1 MSRCSNAVLM
11 TVVEDAVGA
20 RVAARTRNM
29 SNGVNYREKEVND
42 LTADISD
49 SDSDLDSED
58 NKHGKGD
65 NDTAPIWLQDDVHS
79 DEDIQLDSEDDSD
92 TEAVQAQVVDKLA
105 KDTKSEQKSLDDELS
120 EMDTKTVSLKL
131 KKLNEFV
138 RQSQVYS
145 SIIAD
150 TLLQRSNEV
159 ANANTKDNSNSDD
172 EEHSS
177 KKRKT
182 KKKSITD
189 FFKKQK
195 KNEDTTTQNGAPDDA
210 AIKQPRLLKNCILKP
225 YQLEGLNWLI
235 TLYENGLNGIL
246 ADEMGL
252 GKTVQSIALLA
263 FIYEMDTKGPF
274 LVTAPLSTLDNWM
287 NEFAKFAPDL
297 PVLKYYGTN
306 GYKERSA
313 KLKNFFKQHGG
324 TGIVITSYEIIL
336 RDTDLIMSQNWKFLI
351 VDEGHRLK
359 NINCRLIK
367 ELKKSIL
374 PIDCY

>member
-1 MSRCSNAVLM
+1 MSGQPGPGKMDS
-11 TVVEDAVGA
+11 DI
-20 RVAARTRNM
+20 
-29 SNGVNYREKEVND
+29 NYKEKEVYD
-42 LTADISD
+42 LTADTLD
-49 SDSDLDSED
+49 SDDDDD
-58 NKHGKGD
+58 NKDGDGKD
-65 NDTAPIWLQDDVHS
+65 DAPVWLQDDVHS
-79 DEDIQLDSEDDSD
+79 DEDIELDSEDDSD

-105 KDTKSEQKSLDDELS
+105 KDTKLEEDAASDDEVS

-145 SIIAD
+145 GIIAD

-159 ANANTKDNSNSDD
+159 VQSNGNSEENSA
-172 EEHSS
+172 

-195 KNEDTTTQNGAPDDA
+195 KHEEAVVPDNTPDDM
-210 AIKQPRLLKNCILKP
+210 AIKQPRLLKNCTLKP

-287 NEFAKFAPDL
+287 NEFGKFAPDL
-297 PVLKYYGTN
+297 PVLKYYGAN
-306 GYKERSA
+306 GYKERST

-324 TGIVITSYEIIL
+324 TGITS
-336 RDTDLIMSQNWKFLI
+336 RHMRSF
-351 VDEGHRLK
+351 
-359 NINCRLIK
+359 
-367 ELKKSIL
+367 
-374 PIDCY
+374 

>member
-1 MSRCSNAVLM
+1 MMKN
-11 TVVEDAVGA
+11 
-20 RVAARTRNM
+20 
-29 SNGVNYREKEVND
+29 
-42 LTADISD
+42 I
-49 SDSDLDSED
+49 
-58 NKHGKGD
+58 
-65 NDTAPIWLQDDVHS
+65 LQKNV
-79 DEDIQLDSEDDSD
+79 
-92 TEAVQAQVVDKLA
+92 K
-105 KDTKSEQKSLDDELS
+105 QK
-120 EMDTKTVSLKL
+120 KI
-131 KKLNEFV
+131 NNRF
-138 RQSQVYS
+138 
-145 SIIAD
+145 
-150 TLLQRSNEV
+150 LQ
-159 ANANTKDNSNSDD
+159 
-172 EEHSS
+172 
-177 KKRKT
+177 
-182 KKKSITD
+182 
-189 FFKKQK
+189 KQK

>member
-1 MSRCSNAVLM
+1 MSRCSNAALM

-145 SIIAD
+145 LS
-150 TLLQRSNEV
+150 
-159 ANANTKDNSNSDD
+159 
-172 EEHSS
+172 
-177 KKRKT
+177 
-182 KKKSITD
+182 
-189 FFKKQK
+189 
-195 KNEDTTTQNGAPDDA
+195 
-210 AIKQPRLLKNCILKP
+210 
-225 YQLEGLNWLI
+225 LI
-235 TLYENGLNGIL
+235 HI
-246 ADEMGL
+246 
-252 GKTVQSIALLA
+252 
-263 FIYEMDTKGPF
+263 
-274 LVTAPLSTLDNWM
+274 
-287 NEFAKFAPDL
+287 
-297 PVLKYYGTN
+297 
-306 GYKERSA
+306 
-313 KLKNFFKQHGG
+313 
-324 TGIVITSYEIIL
+324 
-336 RDTDLIMSQNWKFLI
+336 
-351 VDEGHRLK
+351 
-359 NINCRLIK
+359 
-367 ELKKSIL
+367 
-374 PIDCY
+374 